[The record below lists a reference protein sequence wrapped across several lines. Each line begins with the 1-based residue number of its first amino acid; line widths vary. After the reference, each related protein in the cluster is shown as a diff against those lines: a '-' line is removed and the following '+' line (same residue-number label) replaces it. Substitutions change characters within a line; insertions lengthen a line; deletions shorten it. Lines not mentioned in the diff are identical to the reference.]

1 MAMYQAFYQKLLTNL
16 DNRFTVLAS
25 MPASLIKSLR
35 GIGLS
40 ISESVVLGILLK
52 GGPMFASRI
61 AKEAHLNRTTTY
73 GVLKELVEKGL
84 VSKVKAR
91 SATNYQALSP
101 ELLPDYIAKR
111 REDLLEKEK
120 ELRAAIPQLLLLRSK
135 AHVLPKVQFFE
146 GEEGVKQA
154 YEDTLENNSEKFLRD
169 ISGVDAI
176 YNTFDP
182 VWIKYYLEKRTRLGI
197 RCSDL
202 APESDWARKSKGEDE
217 KYLRTTK
224 FLPSQYFFDVEFAI
238 YSDKVGIF
246 SYAKENPVAILIED
260 ATISHAMKQLF
271 DFIESRAQ

>member
-1 MAMYQAFYQKLLTNL
+1 
-16 DNRFTVLAS
+16 

-61 AKEAHLNRTTTY
+61 AKDARLNRTTTY

-84 VSKVKAR
+84 VSKVRAQ
-91 SATNYQALSP
+91 SATNYQAISP

-111 REDLLEKEK
+111 REDLVEKEK

-154 YEDTLENNSEKFLRD
+154 YEDTLENNPERFLRD
-169 ISGVDAI
+169 VTGVEAL
-176 YNTFDP
+176 YEKFD
-182 VWIKYYLEKRTRLGI
+182 VSWLNYYLDKRTRLGI
-197 RCSDL
+197 RCVDI
-202 APESDWARKSKGEDE
+202 APESDSSRKTRAEDE

-224 FLPSQYFFDVEFAI
+224 FLPPQYFFDAEFAI
-238 YSDKVGIF
+238 YGDKVGIF
-246 SYAKENPVAILIED
+246 SYAKENPVAIIVQDE
-260 ATISHAMKQLF
+260 TIAHAMKQLF
-271 DFIESRAQ
+271 DFIESKAL